1 MPVFTFDSID
11 RIPEQMRNYAK
22 AVDGSDAVTLNLVA
36 QDKLDE
42 FRDRNTELVKE
53 RDNLKQQVEVLAPIV
68 GEDPEA
74 FKARLAEFA
83 AMEQRV
89 KDGSLKES
97 RNVEEEVVRR
107 TEDMR
112 KTLEE
117 QIRAAQKEGSGW
129 KQKAVEGDS
138 RYRDLLVNM
147 AIKDAAIDPEAGVL
161 PSAIPD
167 ILSRARAIWRAED
180 NGAVVAYKGD
190 LKLYGADGASEL
202 TPKEWLSK
210 LKEEAPFFFKG
221 TQGGGAGGAG
231 GEKVGTHG
239 KTVKELG
246 KMTAEQRLA
255 LANGENINAQLRKA

>member
-11 RIPEQMRNYAK
+11 RVPETMRSAIRT
-22 AVDGSDAVTLNLVA
+22 VEGSDQVTLNLVA
-36 QDKLDE
+36 QEKLDE

-53 RDNLKQQVEVLAPIV
+53 RDALKSQVEVLAPIV

-117 QIRAAQKEGSGW
+117 QIRGHQKEANSW
-129 KQKAVEGDS
+129 KQKATEGDS
-138 RYRDLLVNM
+138 RYRDMLVAQ
-147 AIKDAAIDPEAGVL
+147 AIKDAAVDPESGVL

-167 ILSRARAIWRAED
+167 ILGRARQVWRAED
-180 NGAVVAYKGD
+180 NGAVVAYKND
-190 LKLYGADGASEL
+190 LKLYGADGGSEL

-221 TQGGGAGGAG
+221 TQGGGAGGSG
-231 GEKVGTHG
+231 TGTDKVGQHG
-239 KTVKELG
+239 KTAQQLSQ
-246 KMTAEQRLA
+246 MTAAQRLD
-255 LANGENINAQLRKA
+255 LANNAGR

>member
-11 RIPEQMRNYAK
+11 RIPDNMRTYAK
-22 AVDGSDAVTLNLVA
+22 AVEGSDAVSLNLVA

-53 RDNLKQQVEVLAPIV
+53 RDTLKSRVELLSPIV
-68 GEDPEA
+68 GEDPDA
-74 FKARLAEFA
+74 FKAMIAEYQ

-117 QIRAAQKEGSGW
+117 QVRAAQREGNGW

-138 RYRDLLVNM
+138 RHRDLLVTM
-147 AIKDAAIDPEAGVL
+147 TIKDAAIDPESGVL
-161 PSAIPD
+161 PSAIGD
-167 ILSRARAIWRAED
+167 VLSRAKTVWRAED
-180 NGAVVAYKGD
+180 NGSVVAYKGD
-190 LKLYGADGASEL
+190 LKLYGSDGASEL
-202 TPKEWLSK
+202 TPKEWVSK
-210 LKEEAPFFFKG
+210 LKEEAPHFFKG
-221 TQGGGAGGAG
+221 TQGGGAVGAG
-231 GEKVGTHG
+231 GEKLGQHG
-239 KTVKELG
+239 KTTQQLSQ
-246 KMTAEQRLA
+246 MTAAQRLD
-255 LANGENINAQLRKA
+255 LANAQAAR